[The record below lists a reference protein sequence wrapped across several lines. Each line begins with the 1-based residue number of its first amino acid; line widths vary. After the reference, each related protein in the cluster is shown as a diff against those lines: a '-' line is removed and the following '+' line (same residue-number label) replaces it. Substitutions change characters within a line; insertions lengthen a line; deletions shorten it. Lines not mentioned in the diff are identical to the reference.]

1 MRPPDLSSRP
11 FSMTTERVIDLPIEE
26 VYDAWTT
33 DVLSRWFA
41 ATGSVRMEAVVDAPF
56 YFETEHAGERHPHY
70 GRFLALERP
79 RLIEL
84 TWLNEAGTRG
94 HETVVTVE
102 LIPTERRTR
111 VKLTHAGFADAETR
125 DRHEAAWP
133 DVLAQLESELTSD

>member
-1 MRPPDLSSRP
+1 
-11 FSMTTERVIDLPIEE
+11 MTTERVVDLPIEE

-33 DVLSRWFA
+33 DVLGRWFA
-41 ATGSVRMEAVVDAPF
+41 VTGSVRMEAVVGAPF

-84 TWLNEAGTRG
+84 TWLNEAGTHG

-102 LIPTERRTR
+102 LMPTERRTR
-111 VKLTHAGFADAETR
+111 VRLTHAGFAEAATR

-133 DVLAQLESELTSD
+133 DVLAQLESGLTSD